1 MDFGNGHAFTDR
13 MFNAKGKCRNCKS
26 RMIFSDA
33 QRFARESGLSDNV
46 VVCRACRHVF
56 TYMLIAGS
64 LTLDVDVTEKYPGI
78 QTNDPGRDA
87 ANAAPNQASRKK
99 WGFLQ
104 RIFGQPAGDNNADA
118 AKDSGGN

>member
-46 VVCRACRHVF
+46 VICRACRHVF
-56 TYMLIAGS
+56 TYMLIAGT

-78 QTNDPGRDA
+78 QTNDPPRDSA
-87 ANAAPNQASRKK
+87 GAVPKK
-99 WGFLQ
+99 RGILK
-104 RIFGQPAGDNNADA
+104 RIFGQPSSDQSTDA
-118 AKDSGGN
+118 AKDGGGS